1 MQGKILRMP
10 AQPRE
15 QAPKASVVVPTR
27 GRPGYLRVAL
37 DSLAA
42 QELDPDE
49 YEVLVVDDGPDAATR
64 AVAEEVAARS
74 QAPLRYV
81 EREGVPG
88 LNSARNTGLD
98 EAAADLI
105 VLVDDDVEAPPAWLR
120 ELVAGRA
127 RHPEALAFGGPIELR
142 LEGSR
147 LRMCGREP
155 PPITNLDG
163 GAVDREID
171 LVWGANMA
179 LDRRALEVAGR
190 FDPGVPYGFD
200 EDMWERRLRAAG
212 GRIVYL
218 ARAGL
223 VHRRDPRDARVGP
236 LVRESYRRGRA
247 LRRYVEHRG
256 DPPSL
261 PAELRV
267 LTGCVFHVFRYGCGN
282 GILLTAHSA
291 GRLRQYFARA

>member
-1 MQGKILRMP
+1 MQGKILPM
-10 AQPRE
+10 A
-15 QAPKASVVVPTR
+15 APSLQASVIVPTR

-42 QELDPDE
+42 QDLEPDA
-49 YEVLVVDDGPDAATR
+49 YEVLVVDDGPDAGTR
-64 AVAEEVAARS
+64 AVTEEVAARS
-74 QAPLRYV
+74 AAPLRYV

-98 EAAADLI
+98 AAASDLI
-105 VLVDDDVEAPPAWLR
+105 VLVDDDVEAPAEWLR

-127 RHPEALAFGGPIELR
+127 RHPEALAFGGPIRLR
-142 LEGSR
+142 LEDSR
-147 LRMCGREP
+147 LPMCGREP

-163 GAVDREID
+163 GPVDREIE

-179 LDRRALEVAGR
+179 FDRRALDLAGR

-212 GRIVYL
+212 GRIVYV
-218 ARAGL
+218 AKAGL
-223 VHRRDPRDARVGP
+223 VHRRDARDTRVGR

-256 DPPSL
+256 DAPALS
-261 PAELRV
+261 AELRV
-267 LTGCVFHVFRYGCGN
+267 LAGCVFHVFRYRCGN